1 MYLRSVANGNLQ
13 RSPQP
18 LISIDWTS
26 CPRSC
31 CLNCVELAVALGTG
45 VALRPYCRFK
55 PGELWESRPPCSD
68 HASKRQRI
76 GIRLVGGSSPPSPT
90 TQSYANRD
98 FPLPAECALQAVLVE
113 VARTDHVEARCL

>member
-18 LISIDWTS
+18 LISSDWTS

-76 GIRLVGGSSPPSPT
+76 GIRGDF
-90 TQSYANRD
+90 QFNANR
-98 FPLPAECALQAVLVE
+98 PELATICARILSLQS
-113 VARTDHVEARCL
+113 

>member
-45 VALRPYCRFK
+45 VALR
-55 PGELWESRPPCSD
+55 LTV
-68 HASKRQRI
+68 ASNRASC
-76 GIRLVGGSSPPSPT
+76 G
-90 TQSYANRD
+90 NRD
-98 FPLPAECALQAVLVE
+98 HLAVITHPNDSALEFVCWRFESSQPHHAVLRKWGFPESV
-113 VARTDHVEARCL
+113 R